1 LTPRDGS
8 VFNAFSQL
16 NSLIEVS
23 MSFGLISR
31 RRILALGGAAVLSG
45 SSAFAQSERVARI
58 GLVQSTTGG
67 SAALYG
73 TEQKQAI
80 ELAFAE
86 LNAGT
91 TLNGIRLEALHSDDG
106 ADRGQTVNIFQRLI
120 RQDKVVAILGPTLS
134 NSAFAADPLAQQAR
148 IPVIAS
154 SNTAPNVT
162 RIGDFIFRTSVP
174 EDQVFPTVLS
184 YAVKKHGI
192 KRVALI
198 YGLDDAL
205 TRGAHDVQ
213 KKAVADL
220 KLEQVGI
227 ESYQRGDV
235 DFSAQ
240 LTKIRAQN
248 PDAIILGT
256 LAEEAAAIL
265 RQARQLGIDKK
276 IVFIGCNANISA
288 KLFELAGPAADGI
301 IVGATWFDGYDS
313 PRSQAFVAAYRKKYG
328 TTPDIYAAQG
338 YDAAY
343 LIAEAIRRA
352 DSVTDGK
359 LIRDRL
365 AAITDFDGVLGRF
378 GWTPDRDITAQVKV
392 LIGDG
397 TRKTF
402 VAAPA
407 A

>member
-1 LTPRDGS
+1 MAS
-8 VFNAFSQL
+8 I
-16 NSLIEVS
+16 SL
-23 MSFGLISR
+23 SR
-31 RRILALGGAAVLSG
+31 RSLLAAAGAAAVSR
-45 SSAFAQSERVARI
+45 SSAFAQSERIAKI

-73 TEQKQAI
+73 IEQKQAI

-86 LNAGT
+86 INAAR
-91 TLNGIRLEALHSDDG
+91 TLKGITLQAIHADDG

-134 NSAFAADPLAQQAR
+134 NSAFAADPIAQQAG

-154 SNTAPNVT
+154 SNTAPNLT
-162 RIGDFIFRTSVP
+162 KIGEFIFRTSVP
-174 EDQVFPTVLS
+174 EDQVFPTVLR
-184 YAVKKHGI
+184 YAVQARGI

-205 TRGAHDVQ
+205 TRSAHDVQ
-213 KKAVADL
+213 KKAVAEL
-220 KLEQVGI
+220 GLEQLGI

-240 LTKIRAQN
+240 LTKIRELK

-265 RQARQLGIDKK
+265 RQARQLGFDSK
-276 IVFIGCNANISA
+276 VSFIGCNANISA
-288 KLFELAGPAADGI
+288 KLFELAGPAANGI
-301 IVGATWFDGYDS
+301 IVGAAWFAGYDS
-313 PRSQAFVAAYRKKYG
+313 PRSKAFVEAYRKRYG

-343 LIAEAIRRA
+343 LLAEAIARA
-352 DSVTDGK
+352 DDVANGK
-359 LIRDRL
+359 LVRDKL
-365 AAITDFDGVLGRF
+365 AAISAFEGVLGRF
-378 GWTPDRDITAQVKV
+378 GWSADRDVTVQPKV
-392 LIGDG
+392 LLGDSDS
-397 TRKTF
+397 KSF
-402 VAAPA
+402 VAAPTS
-407 A
+407 

>member
-1 LTPRDGS
+1 M
-8 VFNAFSQL
+8 
-16 NSLIEVS
+16 SL
-23 MSFGLISR
+23 GLISR
-31 RRILALGGAAVLSG
+31 RRILALGGAAAIAS
-45 SSAFAQSERVARI
+45 SSAFAQSERVAKI

-80 ELAFAE
+80 ELAFDE
-86 LNAGT
+86 LNASK
-91 TLNGIRLEALHSDDG
+91 TLNGIRLHALHSDDG

-134 NSAFAADPLAQQAR
+134 NSAFAADPLAQQAG

-154 SNTAPNVT
+154 SNTAPGVT
-162 RIGDFIFRTSVP
+162 KIGDFIFRTSVP
-174 EDQVFPTVLS
+174 EDQVFPTVLG

-220 KLEQVGI
+220 KLEPVGI

-248 PDAIILGT
+248 PDAVILGT

-265 RQARQLGIDKK
+265 RQARQLGIDSK

-288 KLFELAGPAADGI
+288 KLFELAGPAANGI
-301 IVGATWFDGYDS
+301 IVGATWFSGYDS
-313 PRSQAFVAAYRKKYG
+313 PRSKAFVAAYQKRYG
-328 TTPDIYAAQG
+328 STPDIYAAQG

-359 LIRDRL
+359 LIRAKL
-365 AAITDFDGVLGRF
+365 AEITGFDGVLGKF
-378 GWTPDRDITAQVKV
+378 GWTADRDITAQPKV

-397 TRKTF
+397 NSKTF
-402 VAAPA
+402 VAAPGA
-407 A
+407 

>member
-1 LTPRDGS
+1 MTSVTLTRR
-8 VFNAFSQL
+8 
-16 NSLIEVS
+16 SL
-23 MSFGLISR
+23 
-31 RRILALGGAAVLSG
+31 LAIGGAAALSG
-45 SSAFAQSERVARI
+45 SALFAQNARVAKI

-73 TEQKQAI
+73 IQQKQAI

-86 LNAGT
+86 INST
-91 TLNGIRLEALHSDDG
+91 NTLRGIRLDAIYADDG

-134 NSAFAADPLAQQAR
+134 NSAFAADPIAQQAG

-162 RIGDFIFRTSVP
+162 KIGDFIFRTSIP
-174 EDQVFPTVLS
+174 EDQVFPTVLR
-184 YAVKKHGI
+184 YAVQKRGI
-192 KRVALI
+192 KKVALI

-220 KLEQVGI
+220 GLEQVGI

-240 LTKIRAQN
+240 LTKIRQEQ
-248 PDAIILGT
+248 PDAVILGT

-265 RQARQLGIDKK
+265 RQARQLGFDDK
-276 IVFIGCNANISA
+276 IVFIGCNANISG
-288 KLFELAGPAADGI
+288 KLFDLAGAAADGI
-301 IVGATWFDGYDS
+301 IVGAAWYEGYDS
-313 PRSQAFVAAYRKKYG
+313 PRSRAFVAAYQKRYG
-328 TTPDIYAAQG
+328 SAPDIYAAQG

-343 LIAEAIRRA
+343 LLAEAIRRA
-352 DSVTDGK
+352 DDVTNGK
-359 LIRDRL
+359 LVRDGL
-365 AAITDFDGVLGRF
+365 ASITDFEGVLGRF
-378 GWTPDRDITAQVKV
+378 GWSADRDATVQPKV

-397 TRKTF
+397 KSKVF
-402 VAAPA
+402 VAAA
-407 A
+407 TS

>member
-1 LTPRDGS
+1 
-8 VFNAFSQL
+8 
-16 NSLIEVS
+16 
-23 MSFGLISR
+23 MSPGLISR

-45 SSAFAQSERVARI
+45 SSAFAQSERVAKI

-86 LNAGT
+86 LNAGK
-91 TLNGIRLEALHSDDG
+91 TLNGIRLQALHSDDG

-134 NSAFAADPLAQQAR
+134 NSAFAADPLAQQAG

-162 RIGDFIFRTSVP
+162 KIGDFIFRTSVP
-174 EDQVFPTVLS
+174 EDQVFPTVLK
-184 YAVKKHGI
+184 YAVEKHGL

-265 RQARQLGIDKK
+265 RQARQLGIDSK

-288 KLFELAGPAADGI
+288 KLFELAGPAANGI
-301 IVGATWFDGYDS
+301 IVGATWFAGYDS
-313 PRSQAFVAAYRKKYG
+313 PRSKAFVAAYQKRYG

-359 LIRDRL
+359 LIRSKL
-365 AAITDFDGVLGRF
+365 VEITDFDGVLGKF
-378 GWTPDRDITAQVKV
+378 GWNAERDITAQVKV

-397 TRKTF
+397 NSKVF
-402 VAAPA
+402 VAAPGA
-407 A
+407 

>member
-1 LTPRDGS
+1 MAS
-8 VFNAFSQL
+8 VTL
-16 NSLIEVS
+16 
-23 MSFGLISR
+23 SR
-31 RRILALGGAAVLSG
+31 RAVLTIGGAAALSG
-45 SSAFAQSERVARI
+45 SAVFAQNARVAKI

-73 TEQKQAI
+73 TQQKQAI

-86 LNAGT
+86 INAAN
-91 TLNGIRLEALHSDDG
+91 TLKDIKLEAIHADDG

-134 NSAFAADPLAQQAR
+134 NSAFAADPIAQQAG

-154 SNTAPNVT
+154 SNTAPNLT
-162 RIGDFIFRTSVP
+162 KIGDFIFRTSIP
-174 EDQVFPTVLS
+174 EDQVFPAVLR
-184 YAVKKHGI
+184 YAVQKRSIKK
-192 KRVALI
+192 VALI

-213 KKAVADL
+213 KKAVVDFG
-220 KLEQVGI
+220 LEQVGI

-240 LTKIRAQN
+240 LTKIREQK

-265 RQARQLGIDKK
+265 RQARQLGFDDK
-276 IVFIGCNANISA
+276 VAFIGCNANISA
-288 KLFELAGPAADGI
+288 KLFDLAGPAADGI
-301 IVGATWFDGYDS
+301 IVGASWYEGYDS
-313 PRSQAFVAAYRKKYG
+313 PRSKAFVAAYQKRYG
-328 TTPDIYAAQG
+328 SPPDIYAAQG

-343 LIAEAIRRA
+343 LLAEAIRRA
-352 DSVTDGK
+352 DDVTNGRLTRDK
-359 LIRDRL
+359 LASIS
-365 AAITDFDGVLGRF
+365 DFEGVLGRF
-378 GWTPDRDITAQVKV
+378 GWSADRDATVQPKV

-397 TRKTF
+397 KSKVF
-402 VAAPA
+402 VAAA
-407 A
+407 TS

>member
-1 LTPRDGS
+1 M
-8 VFNAFSQL
+8 A
-16 NSLIEVS
+16 SLS
-23 MSFGLISR
+23 LSR
-31 RRILALGGAAVLSG
+31 RSLLLAAGAAVLSR
-45 SSAFAQSERVARI
+45 SSASAQSERVAKI

-86 LNAGT
+86 INAAK
-91 TLNGIRLEALHSDDG
+91 TLKDITLQSIHADDG

-134 NSAFAADPLAQQAR
+134 NSAFAADPIAQQAG

-154 SNTAPNVT
+154 SNTAPNLT
-162 RIGDFIFRTSVP
+162 KIGDFIFRTSVP
-174 EDQVFPTVLS
+174 EDQVFPSVLS
-184 YAVKKHGI
+184 YAVKTRGI

-220 KLEQVGI
+220 GLEQVGI

-240 LTKIRAQN
+240 LTKIREQK

-265 RQARQLGIDKK
+265 RQARQLGFDSK
-276 IVFIGCNANISA
+276 VAFIGCNANISA
-288 KLFELAGPAADGI
+288 KLFELAGPAANGI
-301 IVGATWFDGYDS
+301 IVGAAWFAGFDS
-313 PRSQAFVAAYRKKYG
+313 PRSKTFVEAYRKRYG

-343 LIAEAIRRA
+343 LLAEAIRRA
-352 DSVTDGK
+352 DDVSNGK
-359 LIRDRL
+359 LVRDKL
-365 AAITDFDGVLGRF
+365 AAIADFEGVLGRF
-378 GWTPDRDITAQVKV
+378 GWSADREATVKPKV
-392 LIGDG
+392 LLGDG
-397 TRKTF
+397 DSKAF
-402 VAAPA
+402 VAAPTS
-407 A
+407 

>member
-1 LTPRDGS
+1 
-8 VFNAFSQL
+8 
-16 NSLIEVS
+16 
-23 MSFGLISR
+23 MSFGLMSR

-45 SSAFAQSERVARI
+45 SSAFAQSERVAKI

-86 LNAGT
+86 LNAST
-91 TLNGIRLEALHSDDG
+91 TLNGIRLQALHSDDG

-120 RQDKVVAILGPTLS
+120 RQDKVIAILGPTLS
-134 NSAFAADPLAQQAR
+134 NSAFAADPLAQQAG

-154 SNTAPNVT
+154 SNTAPGVT
-162 RIGDFIFRTSVP
+162 KIGDFIFRTSVP
-174 EDQVFPTVLS
+174 EDQVFPAVLS

-213 KKAVADL
+213 KKAVAEL

-248 PDAIILGT
+248 PDAIVLGT

-265 RQARQLGIDKK
+265 RQAKQLGIDSK

-288 KLFELAGPAADGI
+288 KLFELAGPAANGI
-301 IVGATWFDGYDS
+301 IVGATWFAGYDS
-313 PRSQAFVAAYRKKYG
+313 PRSKAFVAAYQKRYG
-328 TTPDIYAAQG
+328 STPDIYAAQG

-343 LIAEAIRRA
+343 LIAEAVRRA
-352 DSVTDGK
+352 DSVTDSK
-359 LIRDRL
+359 LIRTKL
-365 AAITDFDGVLGRF
+365 AEITDFDGVLGKF
-378 GWTPDRDITAQVKV
+378 GWTADRDITAQPKV

-397 TRKTF
+397 NSKVF

>member
-1 LTPRDGS
+1 
-8 VFNAFSQL
+8 
-16 NSLIEVS
+16 
-23 MSFGLISR
+23 MSFGLMSR

-45 SSAFAQSERVARI
+45 SSAFAQSERVAKI

-86 LNAGT
+86 LNAST
-91 TLNGIRLEALHSDDG
+91 TLNGIRLQALHSDDG

-120 RQDKVVAILGPTLS
+120 RQDKVIAILGPTLS
-134 NSAFAADPLAQQAR
+134 NSAFAADPLAQQAG

-154 SNTAPNVT
+154 SNTAPGVT
-162 RIGDFIFRTSVP
+162 KIGDFIFRTSVP
-174 EDQVFPTVLS
+174 EDQVFPAVLS

-213 KKAVADL
+213 KKAVAEL

-248 PDAIILGT
+248 PDAIVLGT

-265 RQARQLGIDKK
+265 RQAKQLGIDSK

-288 KLFELAGPAADGI
+288 KLFELAGPAANGI
-301 IVGATWFDGYDS
+301 IVGATWFAGYDS
-313 PRSQAFVAAYRKKYG
+313 PRSKAFVAAYQKRYG
-328 TTPDIYAAQG
+328 STPDIYAAQG

-352 DSVTDGK
+352 DSVTDSK
-359 LIRDRL
+359 LIRTKL
-365 AAITDFDGVLGRF
+365 AEITDFDGVLGKF
-378 GWTPDRDITAQVKV
+378 GWTADRDITAQPKV

-397 TRKTF
+397 NSKVF

>member
-1 LTPRDGS
+1 M
-8 VFNAFSQL
+8 AFITL
-16 NSLIEVS
+16 
-23 MSFGLISR
+23 SR
-31 RRILALGGAAVLSG
+31 RSVLAIGGVAALSG
-45 SSAFAQSERVARI
+45 SAVLAQDARVAKI

-73 TEQKQAI
+73 TQQKQAI

-86 LNAGT
+86 INAAN
-91 TLNGIRLEALHSDDG
+91 TLKDIKLEAIHADDG

-134 NSAFAADPLAQQAR
+134 NSAFAADPIAQQAG

-154 SNTAPNVT
+154 SNTAPNLT
-162 RIGDFIFRTSVP
+162 KIGDFIFRTSIP

-184 YAVKKHGI
+184 YAVKKRGI
-192 KRVALI
+192 KKVALI

-213 KKAVADL
+213 KKAVAEL
-220 KLEQVGI
+220 GLEQVGI
-227 ESYQRGDV
+227 ESYQRSDV

-240 LTKIRAQN
+240 LTKLREQK
-248 PDAIILGT
+248 PDAVILGT

-265 RQARQLGIDKK
+265 RQARQLGFDDK

-288 KLFELAGPAADGI
+288 KLFDLAGPAADGI
-301 IVGATWFDGYDS
+301 IVGAAWYEGYDS
-313 PRSQAFVAAYRKKYG
+313 PRSEAFVAAYRKRYG
-328 TTPDIYAAQG
+328 SPPDIYAAQG

-343 LIAEAIRRA
+343 LLAEAIRRA
-352 DSVTDGK
+352 DDVTNGK
-359 LIRDRL
+359 LVRDKL
-365 AAITDFDGVLGRF
+365 ASITDFEGVLGRF
-378 GWTPDRDITAQVKV
+378 GWSADRDATVQPKV

-397 TRKTF
+397 KSKVF
-402 VAAPA
+402 VAAA
-407 A
+407 TS

>member
-1 LTPRDGS
+1 M
-8 VFNAFSQL
+8 
-16 NSLIEVS
+16 SL
-23 MSFGLISR
+23 GLISR
-31 RRILALGGAAVLSG
+31 RRILALGGAAALAS
-45 SSAFAQSERVARI
+45 SSAFAQSERVAKI

-86 LNAGT
+86 LNAGK
-91 TLNGIRLEALHSDDG
+91 TLNGIRLQALHSDDG

-134 NSAFAADPLAQQAR
+134 NSAFAADPLAQQVG

-154 SNTAPNVT
+154 SNTAPGVT

-174 EDQVFPTVLS
+174 EDQVFPTVLG

-265 RQARQLGIDKK
+265 RQAKQLGIDSK

-288 KLFELAGPAADGI
+288 KLFELAGPAANGI
-301 IVGATWFDGYDS
+301 IVGATWFAGYDS
-313 PRSQAFVAAYRKKYG
+313 PRSKAFVAAYQKRYG
-328 TTPDIYAAQG
+328 STPDIYAAQG

-352 DSVTDGK
+352 DSVTDSK

-365 AAITDFDGVLGRF
+365 AEITDFDGVLGKF
-378 GWTPDRDITAQVKV
+378 GWTADRDITAQPKV

-397 TRKTF
+397 NSKTF

>member
-1 LTPRDGS
+1 MAPITL
-8 VFNAFSQL
+8 
-16 NSLIEVS
+16 
-23 MSFGLISR
+23 SR
-31 RRILALGGAAVLSG
+31 RAVLALGGAAALSG
-45 SSAFAQSERVARI
+45 SAMFAQDARVAKI

-73 TEQKQAI
+73 TQQKQAI

-86 LNAGT
+86 INSAN
-91 TLNGIRLEALHSDDG
+91 TLKDIKLEAIHADDG

-134 NSAFAADPLAQQAR
+134 NSAFAADPIAQQAG

-154 SNTAPNVT
+154 SNTAPNLT
-162 RIGDFIFRTSVP
+162 KIGNFIFRTSIP
-174 EDQVFPTVLS
+174 EDQVFPTVLR
-184 YAVKKHGI
+184 YAVQKHGI
-192 KRVALI
+192 KKVALI

-213 KKAVADL
+213 KKAATDFG
-220 KLEQVGI
+220 LEQVGI

-240 LTKIRAQN
+240 LTKIREQK
-248 PDAIILGT
+248 PDAVILGT

-265 RQARQLGIDKK
+265 RQAQQLGFGGK

-288 KLFELAGPAADGI
+288 KLFELAGPAANGI
-301 IVGATWFDGYDS
+301 IVGAAWYAGYDS
-313 PRSQAFVAAYRKKYG
+313 PRSKAFVASYEKRYG
-328 TTPDIYAAQG
+328 STPDIYAAQG

-343 LIAEAIRRA
+343 LLAEAIRRA
-352 DSVTDGK
+352 NDVTNGK
-359 LIRDRL
+359 LIRDKL
-365 AAITDFDGVLGRF
+365 AAISDFDGVLGRF
-378 GWTPDRDITAQVKV
+378 GWSADRDATVQPKV

-397 TRKTF
+397 KSKVF
-402 VAAPA
+402 VAAA
-407 A
+407 TS

>member
-1 LTPRDGS
+1 MPS
-8 VFNAFSQL
+8 PVF
-16 NSLIEVS
+16 
-23 MSFGLISR
+23 SR
-31 RRILALGGAAVLSG
+31 RAILALTGAAILARP
-45 SSAFAQSERVARI
+45 AFAQSERVAKI

-80 ELAFAE
+80 DLAFSE
-86 LNAGT
+86 INAAKS
-91 TLNGIRLEALHSDDG
+91 LNGITLQALYADDG

-120 RQDKVVAILGPTLS
+120 RQDRVVAILGPTLS
-134 NSAFAADPLAQQAR
+134 NSAFAADPLAQQAG

-154 SNTAPNVT
+154 SNTAPNLT
-162 RIGDFIFRTSVP
+162 KIGDFIFRTSVP
-174 EDQVFPTVLS
+174 EDQVFPTVLR
-184 YAVKKHGI
+184 YAVDKHHI

-205 TRGAHDVQ
+205 TRSAHDVQ

-220 KLEQVGI
+220 DLEQVAV
-227 ESYQRGDV
+227 ESYQKGDV

-265 RQARQLGIDKK
+265 RQARQLGIGEKV
-276 IVFIGCNANISA
+276 VFIGCNANISA
-288 KLFELAGPAADGI
+288 KLFELAGAAANGI
-301 IVGATWFDGYDS
+301 IVGASWFAGYDS
-313 PRSQAFVAAYRKKYG
+313 PRSKAFVAAYRARYG

-343 LIAEAIRRA
+343 ILAEAIRRA
-352 DSVTDGK
+352 DNATDSK
-359 LIRDRL
+359 LVRDKL
-365 AAITDFDGVLGRF
+365 ASITKFEGVLGTF
-378 GWTPDRDITAQVKV
+378 GWSADRDATVTPKV

-397 TRKTF
+397 DSKVF
-402 VAAPA
+402 VAAPGA
-407 A
+407 

>member
-1 LTPRDGS
+1 MNL
-8 VFNAFSQL
+8 
-16 NSLIEVS
+16 
-23 MSFGLISR
+23 SR
-31 RRILALGGAAVLSG
+31 RALLAFGGTVVLSR
-45 SSAFAQSERVARI
+45 SVAFAQGTRTARI

-80 ELAFAE
+80 ELAFSE
-86 LNAGT
+86 INAAK
-91 TLNGIRLEALHSDDG
+91 TLKDIKLETIYADDG

-134 NSAFAADPLAQQAR
+134 NSAFAADPIAQQAGV
-148 IPVIAS
+148 PVIAS
-154 SNTAPNVT
+154 SNTAPNLT

-174 EDQVFPTVLS
+174 EDQVFPTVLRF
-184 YAVKKHGI
+184 AVKKHGI

-220 KLEQVGI
+220 GLESVGI

-265 RQARQLGIDKK
+265 RQARQLGFDSK
-276 IVFIGCNANISA
+276 VAFIGCNANISA
-288 KLFELAGPAADGI
+288 KLFELAGPAANGI
-301 IVGATWFDGYDS
+301 IVGAAWYAGYDS
-313 PRSQAFVAAYRKKYG
+313 LRSKAFVEAYRKRYG

-343 LIAEAIRRA
+343 LLAEAIRRA
-352 DSVTDGK
+352 DDVANGR
-359 LIRDRL
+359 LIRDKL
-365 AAITDFDGVLGRF
+365 ASINDFEGVLGRF
-378 GWTPDRDITAQVKV
+378 GWSAERDATVQPKV

-397 TRKTF
+397 DAKVF
-402 VAAPA
+402 VAAA
-407 A
+407 AT

>member
-1 LTPRDGS
+1 MPYDRL
-8 VFNAFSQL
+8 
-16 NSLIEVS
+16 
-23 MSFGLISR
+23 SR
-31 RRILALGGAAVLSG
+31 RQILAISAGAMLVPAVG
-45 SSAFAQSERVARI
+45 RAQGASVAKI

-80 ELAFAE
+80 ELAFSEINEAKALGE
-86 LNAGT
+86 
-91 TLNGIRLEALHSDDG
+91 IRLQALHADDG

-134 NSAFAADPLAQQAR
+134 NSAFAADPLAQQAS

-154 SNTAPNVT
+154 SNTAPNLT
-162 RIGDFIFRTSVP
+162 KIGDFIFRTSVP
-174 EDQVFPTVLS
+174 EDQVFPSVLG
-184 YAVKKHGI
+184 YAVRKHGV

-213 KKAVADL
+213 KKAAQDLGLQQVA
-220 KLEQVGI
+220 V

-240 LTKIRAQN
+240 LTKIKAQN
-248 PDAIILGT
+248 PDAVILGT

-265 RQARQLGIDKK
+265 RQARQLGFDERIAF
-276 IVFIGCNANISA
+276 VGCNANISA
-288 KLFELAGPAADGI
+288 KLFELAGPAAHGI
-301 IVGATWFDGYDS
+301 IVGASWFAGYDNPKS
-313 PRSQAFVAAYRKKYG
+313 RAFVDAYRRRYG
-328 TTPDIYAAQG
+328 STPDIYAAQG

-352 DSVTDGK
+352 GTVTDGRAVRAK
-359 LIRDRL
+359 LAEIR
-365 AAITDFDGVLGRF
+365 DFDGVLGRY
-378 GWTPDRDITAQVKV
+378 GWSPERDATVTPKV
-392 LIGDG
+392 LVGDG
-397 TRKTF
+397 QAKVF

-407 A
+407 V

>member
-1 LTPRDGS
+1 MDFMKL
-8 VFNAFSQL
+8 
-16 NSLIEVS
+16 
-23 MSFGLISR
+23 SR
-31 RRILALGGAAVLSG
+31 RALLAFGGAAVLSR
-45 SSAFAQSERVARI
+45 SVALAQGARTARI

-80 ELAFAE
+80 DLAFSE
-86 LNAGT
+86 INAAN
-91 TLNGIRLEALHSDDG
+91 TLKDIKLETIYADDG

-120 RQDKVVAILGPTLS
+120 RQDKVIAILGPTLS
-134 NSAFAADPLAQQAR
+134 NSAFAADPIAQQAGV
-148 IPVIAS
+148 PVIAS
-154 SNTAPNVT
+154 SNTAPNLT
-162 RIGDFIFRTSVP
+162 KIGDFIFRTSVP
-174 EDQVFPTVLS
+174 EDQVFPTVLRF
-184 YAVKKHGI
+184 AAKKQGI

-220 KLEQVGI
+220 GLMAVGI

-265 RQARQLGIDKK
+265 RQARQLGFGGKV
-276 IVFIGCNANISA
+276 VFIGCNANISA
-288 KLFELAGPAADGI
+288 KLFELAGPAANGI
-301 IVGATWFDGYDS
+301 IVGAAWYAGFDS
-313 PRSQAFVAAYRKKYG
+313 PRSKAFVEAYRKRYG

-343 LIAEAIRRA
+343 LLAEAIRRA
-352 DSVTDGK
+352 DDVTNGR
-359 LIRDRL
+359 LIRDKL
-365 AAITDFDGVLGRF
+365 ASINDFEGVLGRF
-378 GWTPDRDITAQVKV
+378 GWSAERDATVQPKV

-397 TRKTF
+397 DAKVF
-402 VAAPA
+402 VAAA
-407 A
+407 AT

>member
-1 LTPRDGS
+1 MAPITL
-8 VFNAFSQL
+8 
-16 NSLIEVS
+16 
-23 MSFGLISR
+23 SR
-31 RRILALGGAAVLSG
+31 RAVLALGGAAALSG
-45 SSAFAQSERVARI
+45 SAVFAQDARVAKI

-73 TEQKQAI
+73 TQQKQAI

-86 LNAGT
+86 INSAN
-91 TLNGIRLEALHSDDG
+91 TLKDIKLEAIHADDG

-134 NSAFAADPLAQQAR
+134 NSAFAADPIAQQAG

-154 SNTAPNVT
+154 SNTAPNLT
-162 RIGDFIFRTSVP
+162 KIGDFIFRTSIP
-174 EDQVFPTVLS
+174 EDQVFPTVLR
-184 YAVKKHGI
+184 YAVQKHGI

-213 KKAVADL
+213 KKTVTDL
-220 KLEQVGI
+220 GLEQVGI

-240 LTKIRAQN
+240 LTKIREQK
-248 PDAIILGT
+248 PDAVILGT

-265 RQARQLGIDKK
+265 RQAQQLGFGGK

-288 KLFELAGPAADGI
+288 KLFELAGPAANGI
-301 IVGATWFDGYDS
+301 IVGAAWYAGYDS
-313 PRSQAFVAAYRKKYG
+313 PRSKAFVASYEKRYG
-328 TTPDIYAAQG
+328 STPDIYAAQG

-343 LIAEAIRRA
+343 LLAEAIRRA
-352 DSVTDGK
+352 NDVTNGK
-359 LIRDRL
+359 LIRDKL
-365 AAITDFDGVLGRF
+365 AAISDFDGVLGRF
-378 GWTPDRDITAQVKV
+378 GWSADRDATVQPKV

-397 TRKTF
+397 KSKVF
-402 VAAPA
+402 VAAA
-407 A
+407 TS